1 MSKISVSSLA
11 EKLGL
16 EPREVISRLKDI
28 GVEAKTATSKVDEDV
43 VSKLEAPKSKG
54 NDADE
59 VRVTTT
65 IIRRRAKVVP
75 VEPVEPVEEPPV
87 AKETKKV
94 EKPAVAEPPAAA
106 AEKPAASTAKIGV
119 EPVTAPSEKP
129 ALP

>member
-16 EPREVISRLKDI
+16 ETKEVISRLKEI

-54 NDADE
+54 NGADE

-65 IIRRRAKVVP
+65 IIRRRAKAAP
-75 VEPVEPVEEPPV
+75 VEQVEPLT
-87 AKETKKV
+87 ET
-94 EKPAVAEPPAAA
+94 AVAQEAD
-106 AEKPAASTAKIGV
+106 EG
-119 EPVTAPSEKP
+119 
-129 ALP
+129 